1 MAKKISISFKKKEL
15 ELLEYA
21 ESKLN
26 ASYYIKTLILE
37 DMKRNKTSQKGKNSN
52 ETINKTDLFDF

>member
-1 MAKKISISFKKKEL
+1 MAKKISISFKEKEA
-15 ELLEYA
+15 ELLKYV

-37 DMKRNKTSQKGKNSN
+37 DMKRNKTTKK
-52 ETINKTDLFDF
+52 TKAINTAGNNDDLFDF